1 VIGTRNE
8 RVNLLPTHA
17 GLVEREK
24 DWIVLS
30 VSDSGHGMD
39 PETARRIF
47 EPFFTTKGQGK
58 GTGLGLS
65 IVHGIVEQHGGRILL
80 HSAVGRGT
88 TFRVCLPR
96 AEPDTTSLTEVHSA
110 EALPVP
116 RGSERILVV
125 DDEELVRALV
135 GTMLGS
141 FGYAVTEAQGA
152 GEALALLSG
161 KDSPF
166 ALLVTDLVMPG
177 MNGMD
182 LYRRALEQQPGLRV
196 LYISGHPKQLVEE
209 IGFRDIGRHFLT
221 KPFPGERL
229 ARAVRAVLEEA
240 A

>member
-1 VIGTRNE
+1 
-8 RVNLLPTHA
+8 
-17 GLVEREK
+17 
-24 DWIVLS
+24 
-30 VSDSGHGMD
+30 
-39 PETARRIF
+39 
-47 EPFFTTKGQGK
+47 
-58 GTGLGLS
+58 
-65 IVHGIVEQHGGRILL
+65 
-80 HSAVGRGT
+80 
-88 TFRVCLPR
+88 
-96 AEPDTTSLTEVHSA
+96 
-110 EALPVP
+110 
-116 RGSERILVV
+116 
-125 DDEELVRALV
+125 
-135 GTMLGS
+135 MLGS

-152 GEALALLSG
+152 GEARALLSG